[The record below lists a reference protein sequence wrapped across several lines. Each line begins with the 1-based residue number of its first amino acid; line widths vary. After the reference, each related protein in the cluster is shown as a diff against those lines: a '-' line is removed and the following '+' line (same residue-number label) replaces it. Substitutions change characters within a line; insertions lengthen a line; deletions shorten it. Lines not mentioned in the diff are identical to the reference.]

1 MTWFK
6 VLTEDRTSWASR
18 RGLYDL
24 TKVVNF
30 LVFIIATEILRTP
43 YGLGKLQEKKD
54 QSKVIRESDKFN
66 FLGSCGVCSCSCV
79 DRTQKLDFAAT
90 ASDVVS
96 FTPRVLIHKS
106 SSSREIW
113 RRKVQG
119 DYQYFNS
126 YQEPVRCLQDKL
138 ETLQSYCKQS
148 LLNQILRVVL
158 CKSLQLASVA
168 CLPQIAPSSVYYCST
183 RSASRLTSVLSVDP
197 NI

>member
-1 MTWFK
+1 METYPRELYNVSLAHSLRMVTTIF
-6 VLTEDRTSWASR
+6 VLFPATRS
-18 RGLYDL
+18 
-24 TKVVNF
+24 TK
-30 LVFIIATEILRTP
+30 
-43 YGLGKLQEKKD
+43 Q
-54 QSKVIRESDKFN
+54 
-66 FLGSCGVCSCSCV
+66 SCV

>member
-1 MTWFK
+1 METYPR
-6 VLTEDRTSWASR
+6 E
-18 RGLYDL
+18 LYNVSL
-24 TKVVNF
+24 
-30 LVFIIATEILRTP
+30 AHSLRMVTTIF
-43 YGLGKLQEKKD
+43 
-54 QSKVIRESDKFN
+54 VKFN

>member
-1 MTWFK
+1 MLAQSCLC
-6 VLTEDRTSWASR
+6 VLRLLLQTKLSTRRSKRVYTRLSSVDLGRKLVTADMQRSASLR
-18 RGLYDL
+18 MVTTIFVLFPATRS
-24 TKVVNF
+24 TK
-30 LVFIIATEILRTP
+30 
-43 YGLGKLQEKKD
+43 Q
-54 QSKVIRESDKFN
+54 
-66 FLGSCGVCSCSCV
+66 SCV